1 MRTAVS
7 ITLLLAAAALAL
19 LAMRRGWLRRTE
31 RSAQVLTALP
41 DPDADLGIVV
51 TPAFEVSYVSTTR
64 AGDWLDRVTV
74 HELGNRSQATVQVF
88 ADGVR
93 IERSHGE
100 PLVLSRS
107 VLRGVTRL
115 PGMAGKFVGPDG
127 LVVLSWSERGQV
139 AAAFDTGI
147 RARYR
152 AEGEILVDAV
162 RSLLA
167 GRGST
172 EGHHE

>member
-7 ITLLLAAAALAL
+7 ITLLLAAAVLAL
-19 LAMRRGWLRRTE
+19 LAMRWGWLRRTE

-41 DPDADLGIVV
+41 DSDADLGIAV

-100 PLVLSRS
+100 PLVLS
-107 VLRGVTRL
+107 
-115 PGMAGKFVGPDG
+115 
-127 LVVLSWSERGQV
+127 WSERGQV

-152 AEGEILVDAV
+152 ADGEILVDAV

>member
-1 MRTAVS
+1 MRTAAS
-7 ITLLLAAAALAL
+7 ITVLLAVAVLAL
-19 LAMRRGWLRRTE
+19 LAMRRGWLGRTE

-41 DPDADLGIVV
+41 DPDADLGIAV

-107 VLRGVTRL
+107 VLRGVTRF
-115 PGMAGKFVGPDG
+115 PGMAGKFVGRDG

-152 AEGEILVDAV
+152 ADGEILVEAV

>member
-7 ITLLLAAAALAL
+7 ITLLVAAAALAL

-31 RSAQVLTALP
+31 RSAQVLDALP
-41 DPDADLGIVV
+41 DPDADLGLAV
-51 TPAFEVSYVSTTR
+51 TPAVEVSYVSTTR

-74 HELGNRSQATVQVF
+74 HELGNRSQATAQVF

-93 IERSHGE
+93 IERSHGD

-107 VLRGVTRL
+107 VLRGVSRL
-115 PGMAGKFVGPDG
+115 PGMAGKFVGWDG

-147 RARYR
+147 QARYR
-152 AEGEILVDAV
+152 ADGEILVDAV
-162 RSLLA
+162 RSLLTG
-167 GRGST
+167 GRPT
-172 EGHHE
+172 EGHHA

>member
-115 PGMAGKFVGPDG
+115 PGMAGKFVGRDG